1 MDKKS
6 VIVFD
11 FDGTLADTT
20 LLIQDSILNTLREY
34 GHFEV
39 NESNLEDHFGP
50 SEAGIIKKIVGDKVF
65 PEAWTYF
72 LEEYIRIQ
80 KDTIKKFPGM
90 DDLLEKL
97 SKRKDLLLLLV
108 TGRSRETAEISLS
121 YLGYESYFGKVYT
134 GSEEGINK
142 NISIENALND
152 FGIKKENIVYIGDT
166 LADIHTMKKACVD
179 LLSVSYCYQDKSR
192 ISQLEKEN
200 GGNVMHS
207 VLELQERLEEIT
219 K

>member
-1 MDKKS
+1 MNKKS
-6 VIVFD
+6 VIIFD

-20 LLIQDSILNTLREY
+20 LLVQNSILGTLREY

-39 NESNLEDHFGP
+39 DENNLEDHFGP
-50 SEAGIIKKIVGDKVF
+50 SEPGIIKKIVGDKVF
-65 PEAWTYF
+65 PEAWAYF

-80 KDTIKKFPGM
+80 KETIKRIPGM
-90 DDLLEKL
+90 DDLLENL
-97 SKRKDLLLLLV
+97 SKRKDLLLLLI
-108 TGRSRETAEISLS
+108 TGRCRETAEISLS

-142 NISIENALND
+142 DVSIETALND
-152 FGIKKENIVYIGDT
+152 FGIQKENIVYIGDT
-166 LADIHTMKKACVD
+166 LADIHTMRKAQVD
-179 LLSVSYCYQDKSR
+179 LLSVSYCYQDEMK

-200 GGNVMHS
+200 AGNVMHS
-207 VLELQERLEEIT
+207 VMDLQKRLDEIT